1 MSTCYLRFVVWDPAN
16 ARFRGVPAGLEVS
29 VIDGRGI
36 RRDRP
41 IGRGVVGADGCA
53 EVVLEDDGTGPFH
66 VETRVPAGTP
76 RHIRPAPA
84 WMWSKQGPRTVPVP
98 RQWSSR
104 EATAVERPNRA
115 GQWEE
120 EDAMRVGRPDAPW
133 VFELGP
139 ARPRLLPGNRARPL
153 IDGPQ
158 TLRRMERL
166 IASATRSVHI
176 QMMLWFDDAI
186 GRRIVE
192 CLVAKAAQG
201 VPVRVLLDQDTTEDT
216 HTLTA
221 LHATWVKWLR
231 TVEEPEESALLAQIA
246 EDVAADKARGDLS
259 TLVRRLRQA
268 EGVSLR
274 ITSFPKVF
282 IRTDLSGPLPPAYEA
297 LSDARPWFN
306 VARVDHRKMLVI
318 DGETAVIGGMNIGRE
333 YLHEVPFDPAVTAAE
348 EPWHKWHDVMVELSG
363 PCVRPIQHLFRERW
377 VEEGGPRF
385 ELGPRADGHGLD
397 PAHPTFPALSPAPD
411 GLPVRIVST
420 TPGARSDLRRAYL
433 SLMARARTRLLI
445 EMPYFSSEEA
455 REAILAAARRGVRVV
470 LVLPDDHND
479 SVDFLYAARLH
490 YAELLDAG
498 VEVYEYQGRMTH
510 TKVMVSDDVTVVGSA
525 NLNRTSFENHYELS
539 AILHDAAFTADFV
552 QKVFAVDLPRSRRIQ
567 PEDLDSLIDLNAVG
581 RWWCR
586 NLVDRFY

>member
-1 MSTCYLRFVVWDPAN
+1 MSTCYLRFVVWDPVN
-16 ARFRGVPAGLEVS
+16 AHFRGVPPGLEVA

-41 IGRGVVGADGCA
+41 IGQGVVGEDGCA
-53 EVVLEDDGTGPFH
+53 EVVLEEDGTGPFH
-66 VETRVPAGTP
+66 VETRVPDGTP
-76 RHIRPAPA
+76 RHIRRSPA
-84 WMWSKQGPRTVPVP
+84 WTWSKRGAHTIPVP
-98 RQWSSR
+98 RKWSSR
-104 EATAVERPNRA
+104 EVTAVERPNRA

-120 EDAMRVGRPDAPW
+120 DDGIRVGRPEAPW

-139 ARPRLLPGNRARPL
+139 SRPRLLPGNRARPL

-158 TLRRMERL
+158 TLRRMEQL
-166 IASATRSVHI
+166 IAGATRSVHI

-186 GRRIVE
+186 GRRIVD

-201 VPVRVLLDQDTTEDT
+201 VPVRVLLDRDTTEDT

-231 TVEEPEESALLAQIA
+231 TVEEPEKSALLAQIA
-246 EDVAADKARGDLS
+246 KDVAADEARGDLS
-259 TLVRRLRQA
+259 TLVRKLRQA

-282 IRTDLSGPLPPAYEA
+282 VRTQPDGPLPPAYAA

-306 VARVDHRKMLVI
+306 VARIDHRKMLVI
-318 DGETAVIGGMNIGRE
+318 DGKTAVIGGMNIGRE
-333 YLHEVPFDPAVTAAE
+333 YLHEVPFDPMRRAAE
-348 EPWHKWHDVMVELSG
+348 EPWHKWHDVMVALSG

-385 ELGPRADGHGLD
+385 ELGPRSDGRGLD
-397 PAHPTFPALSPAPD
+397 PEHPTFPALSTAPD

-433 SLMARARTRLLI
+433 SLMARARERLLI
-445 EMPYFSSEEA
+445 QMPYFSSEEA

-479 SVDFLYAARLH
+479 SVDFRYAARLH
-490 YAELLDAG
+490 YAELMEAG

-510 TKVMVSDDVTVVGSA
+510 TKVMVSDAVTVVGSA
-525 NLNRTSFENHYELS
+525 NLNRTSFERHYEVS
-539 AILHDAAFTADFV
+539 AIIHDAAFTADFV
-552 QKVFAVDLPRSRRIQ
+552 RKVFAVDLPRSRRLH
-567 PEDLDSLIDLNAVG
+567 PEDLEELIDLNAVG

-586 NLVDRFY
+586 NLVDRFF